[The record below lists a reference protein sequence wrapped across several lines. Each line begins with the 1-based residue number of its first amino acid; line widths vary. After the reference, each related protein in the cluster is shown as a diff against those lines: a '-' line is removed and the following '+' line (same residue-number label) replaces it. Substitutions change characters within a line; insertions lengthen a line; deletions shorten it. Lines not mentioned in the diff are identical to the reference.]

1 MPFQAL
7 RKAVEAGP
15 GLSSSLPLLLP
26 PGGIVPPP
34 LECFP
39 EGDGKGWPRP
49 EGGGGAGGTPPG
61 RRAARPFN
69 GGLARIFYEIRR
81 GHKNNLKLY

>member
-1 MPFQAL
+1 M
-7 RKAVEAGP
+7 EAGP
-15 GLSSSLPLLLP
+15 GLSSSSLLP

-49 EGGGGAGGTPPG
+49 EGGVVPGVPPPG